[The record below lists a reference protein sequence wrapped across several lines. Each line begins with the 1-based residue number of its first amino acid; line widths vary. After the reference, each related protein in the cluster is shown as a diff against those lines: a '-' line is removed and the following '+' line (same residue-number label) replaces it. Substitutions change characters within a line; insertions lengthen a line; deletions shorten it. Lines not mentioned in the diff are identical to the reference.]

1 MMHCLDSAIGNVTAA
16 LSQKNMW
23 AKTLVVFSAD
33 NGGREDAQFGGNNW
47 PRESSKSC
55 ATFAVFFL
63 PVCGRGIACDRSSS
77 NQPDEQHNC
86 PSSLWAFSA
95 DEDVRLRTVRGM
107 IFSAFEG
114 GVRVASFVSGGALPA
129 SRRGKSADGLVHIA
143 DWYG

>member
-55 ATFAVFFL
+55 TRLCALGFYSCVLT
-63 PVCGRGIACDRSSS
+63 RS
-77 NQPDEQHNC
+77 P
-86 PSSLWAFSA
+86 P
-95 DEDVRLRTVRGM
+95 
-107 IFSAFEG
+107 IFC
-114 GVRVASFVSGGALPA
+114 
-129 SRRGKSADGLVHIA
+129 
-143 DWYG
+143 

>member
-1 MMHCLDSAIGNVTAA
+1 MTGMMHCLDSAIGNVTAA

-63 PVCGRGIACDRSSS
+63 AVCGRGIACDRSSS
-77 NQPDEQHNC
+77 NQPAH
-86 PSSLWAFSA
+86 
-95 DEDVRLRTVRGM
+95 LR
-107 IFSAFEG
+107 
-114 GVRVASFVSGGALPA
+114 
-129 SRRGKSADGLVHIA
+129 
-143 DWYG
+143 